1 MDLKPLFEPKSLAVV
16 GVSLHNDFHPSNII
30 FYKNLYRYPVQA
42 YPVNPKAGIL
52 KGVPAYSSVKD
63 LPEVVDLAV
72 ISARAD
78 VVPGILRDCVEAGV
92 KGAAVISGGFAEVG
106 NTRLQEEIVSIASKA
121 DFPFIG
127 PNCLGIYS
135 PLFYDSFFFAPERI
149 SVPRPGNVA
158 IISQSGGLLMDQMIG
173 FSVEGVGLS
182 LAVSIGNKAL
192 IRETDLLDHLEQDDK
207 TRVICLYIEGFGEN
221 EGREFL
227 MKARECVKPVIVLKA
242 GKSPRGSKAVSSHTA
257 SLAGDYAVFS
267 ALLSQ
272 NGIVEAKDPSEL
284 MHFCES
290 LSAYQTPIRGNVG
303 IITLSGGHGAL
314 ATDLCFEYGLHV
326 PAFSKGEQD
335 MIRRRLKPSISS
347 IATCTNPVDLT
358 GSSTD
363 DDYVEAARVIGA
375 FDEVECFI
383 MLLLP
388 YAPGLTSDLG
398 ARLSI
403 VSRQAG
409 KPMIAY
415 LPRLEKYRMLIEGFE
430 INGVP
435 VAHTIEGSVQMAL
448 ALAKYRR
455 FDSVT

>member
-1 MDLKPLFEPKSLAVV
+1 
-16 GVSLHNDFHPSNII
+16 VSLHNDLHPSNII
-30 FYKNLYRYPVQA
+30 FYKNLYRYPVEA

-52 KGVPAYSSVKD
+52 KGVSAYPSVKD
-63 LPEVVDLAV
+63 LPEVVDLAIV
-72 ISARAD
+72 SARAEA
-78 VVPGILRDCVEAGV
+78 VPGILQDCVEAGV
-92 KGAAVISGGFAEVG
+92 KGAAIISGGFSEVG
-106 NTRLQEEIVSIASKA
+106 NRDLQNEIVSIAKEA

-135 PLFYDSFFFAPERI
+135 PPYYDSFFFAPERI
-149 SVPRPGNVA
+149 SVPRQGNVA
-158 IISQSGGLLMDQMIG
+158 IISQSGGLLVDQMIG

-182 LAVSIGNKAL
+182 LAVSIGNKAVV
-192 IRETDLLDHLEQDDK
+192 RETDLLEYLEHDDK
-207 TRVICLYIEGFGEN
+207 TKVICLYIEGFRED

-227 MKARECVKPVIVLKA
+227 LKARECEKPIVVLKA
-242 GKSPRGSKAVSSHTA
+242 GKSPGGRKAVSSHTA
-257 SLAGDYAVFS
+257 SLAGDYTVFS

-272 NGIVEAKDPSEL
+272 NGIVEARDPSEL
-284 MHFCES
+284 MYFCES
-290 LSAYQTPIRGNVG
+290 LSAYQTPIHGNVS

-314 ATDLCFEYGLHV
+314 ATDLCFQYGLTV
-326 PAFSKGEQD
+326 PTFSRIEQD
-335 MIRRRLKPSISS
+335 MIRKRLKPAISS

-363 DDYVEAARVIGA
+363 DDYVEAARVIGS
-375 FDEVECFI
+375 FEEVECLV

-388 YAPGLTSDLG
+388 YAPGLSSDLG

-435 VAHTIEGSVQMAL
+435 VAHTIEGAIQMVL
-448 ALAKYRR
+448 AMARYRK
-455 FDSVT
+455 FT

>member
-16 GVSLHNDFHPSNII
+16 GVSLHNDLHPSNII
-30 FYKNLYRYPVQA
+30 FYKNLYRYPVEA

-52 KGVPAYSSVKD
+52 KGVSAYPSVKD
-63 LPEVVDLAV
+63 LPVVVDLAIV
-72 ISARAD
+72 SARAEA
-78 VVPGILRDCVEAGV
+78 VPGILQDCVEAGV
-92 KGAAVISGGFAEVG
+92 KGAAIISGGFSEVG
-106 NTRLQEEIVSIASKA
+106 NRELQNEIVSIAKEA

-135 PLFYDSFFFAPERI
+135 PPYYDSFFFAPERI
-149 SVPRPGNVA
+149 SVPRQGNVA
-158 IISQSGGLLMDQMIG
+158 IISQSGGLLVDQMIG

-182 LAVSIGNKAL
+182 LAVSIGNKAVV
-192 IRETDLLDHLEQDDK
+192 RETDLLEYLEHDDK
-207 TRVICLYIEGFGEN
+207 TKVICLYIEGFRED

-227 MKARECVKPVIVLKA
+227 LKARECEKPIVVLKA
-242 GKSPRGSKAVSSHTA
+242 GKSPGGRKAVSSHTA
-257 SLAGDYAVFS
+257 SLAGDYTVFS

-272 NGIVEAKDPSEL
+272 NGIVEARDPSEL
-284 MHFCES
+284 MYFCES
-290 LSAYQTPIRGNVG
+290 LSAYQTPIHGNVS

-314 ATDLCFEYGLHV
+314 ATDLCFQYGLTV
-326 PAFSKGEQD
+326 PTFSRIEQD
-335 MIRRRLKPSISS
+335 MIRKRLKPAISS

-363 DDYVEAARVIGA
+363 DDYVEAARVIGS
-375 FDEVECFI
+375 FEEVECLV

-388 YAPGLTSDLG
+388 YAPGLSSDLG

-435 VAHTIEGSVQMAL
+435 VAHTIEGAIQMVL
-448 ALAKYRR
+448 AMARYRK
-455 FDSVT
+455 FT

>member
-16 GVSLHNDFHPSNII
+16 GVSLHNDLHPSNII
-30 FYKNLYRYPVQA
+30 FYKNLYRYPVEA

-52 KGVPAYSSVKD
+52 KGVSAYPSVKD
-63 LPEVVDLAV
+63 LPEVVDLAIV
-72 ISARAD
+72 SARAEA
-78 VVPGILRDCVEAGV
+78 VPGILQDCVEAGV
-92 KGAAVISGGFAEVG
+92 KGAAIISGGFSEVG
-106 NTRLQEEIVSIASKA
+106 NRDLQNEIVSIAKEA

-135 PLFYDSFFFAPERI
+135 PPYYDSFFFAPERI
-149 SVPRPGNVA
+149 SVPRQGNVA
-158 IISQSGGLLMDQMIG
+158 IISQSGGLLVDQMIG

-182 LAVSIGNKAL
+182 LAVSIGNKAMV
-192 IRETDLLDHLEQDDK
+192 REPDLLEYLEHDDK
-207 TRVICLYIEGFGEN
+207 TKVICLYIEGFRED

-227 MKARECVKPVIVLKA
+227 LKARECEKPIVVLKA
-242 GKSPRGSKAVSSHTA
+242 GKSPGGRKAVSSHTA
-257 SLAGDYAVFS
+257 SLAGDYTVFS

-272 NGIVEAKDPSEL
+272 NGIVEARDPSEL
-284 MHFCES
+284 MYFCES
-290 LSAYQTPIRGNVG
+290 LSAYQTPIHGNVS

-314 ATDLCFEYGLHV
+314 ATDLCFQYGLTV
-326 PAFSKGEQD
+326 PTFSRIEQD
-335 MIRRRLKPSISS
+335 MIRKRLKPAISS

-363 DDYVEAARVIGA
+363 DDYVEAARVIGS
-375 FDEVECFI
+375 FEEVECLV

-388 YAPGLTSDLG
+388 YAPGLSSDLG

-435 VAHTIEGSVQMAL
+435 VAHTIEGAIQMVL
-448 ALAKYRR
+448 AMARYRK
-455 FDSVT
+455 FT